1 MLNCKDAY
9 LVTLLLSLCA
19 GEAWGQTVAG
29 AIRDSQGAALPAAVV
44 TLTARDNTTQATV
57 LADTSGRY
65 RFDRV
70 SPGAYL
76 IEANAAGFER
86 SSAQPL
92 TVEKADVTL
101 DMELRVAAVET
112 KVVVTASGTAQTTD
126 ELAKA
131 VTVVD
136 GQAIDL
142 RDESSVT
149 DALRYVP
156 GLRVQQLGGPGGLA
170 TIKTRGLRNQD
181 TAVLVDGFRLRDASV
196 IQGDASGLLQDLMVT
211 DLDRIEVMRGSGSSI
226 YGTNAT
232 GGVINI
238 ISGQGGGPT
247 RGSLLAE
254 GGTLGLFR
262 GRAGVAGSFDGGR
275 VNYSAGLAHLNVW
288 SGIDGDHPDRTSSL
302 QGSLDYNAS
311 RSTRIF
317 GRVFVADSLSRVDS
331 SPGSV
336 GTLPASGIVDA
347 VPLSTAELHRY
358 ENGTPISALNLG
370 GATFIP
376 DANNPDDTRAART
389 FAGAVRLSS
398 HVSDSLGF
406 TASYQGLVT
415 RRHFGDGPAGVGFQP
430 AGTSLTFYDS
440 DIHTANA
447 RVDWRAGK
455 YQWID
460 AGYEFEYEKYGNHAR
475 LPNPAADYVVDV
487 NQTSHALFLQ
497 DQLHLLGDRLQ
508 IAGSYRAQFFSLR
521 QPLLQPVPSAPYAG
535 TNFPSPPTAQTGDG
549 SAAYF
554 FRRTGTKIRAHVGK
568 GYRAPSLYERFGTFY
583 GTFGYSAYGDPRL
596 APEHLVAVDGG
607 IDQSLWNG
615 RAALSATYFYT
626 RIQQAITFDSSG
638 AINPA
643 TDPFGRF
650 GGYRNTQGGLARG
663 VELTAS
669 LAPARGLNVVG
680 AYTYTNARERT
691 PLLGVTIQSYVI
703 PAHQFS
709 LLATQRIT
717 SRLTIVFDL
726 LVSSNYLTPMFN
738 PVTFASRV
746 YRFPGIGN
754 AELGGSYRIPV
765 SEHQALRFFA
775 KVSNL
780 ANQTYFENGYRTP
793 GATGNG
799 GLQFEF

>member
-9 LVTLLLSLCA
+9 LVTLLLSFCA
-19 GEAWGQTVAG
+19 GDAWSQTVAG
-29 AIRDSQGAALPAAVV
+29 VIRDSQGASLPSAVV

-57 LADTSGRY
+57 LSDTSGRY

-76 IEANAAGFER
+76 IEASAEGFER
-86 SSAQPL
+86 SGAPPV
-92 TVEKADVTL
+92 TVEKADVSVDL
-101 DMELRVAAVET
+101 ELRVAAVET

-126 ELAKA
+126 EVAKA

-142 RDESSVT
+142 RDQSSVT
-149 DALRYVP
+149 DALRFVP

-170 TIKTRGLRNQD
+170 TIRTRGLRSQD
-181 TAVLVDGFRLRDASV
+181 TAVLIDGFRLRDASA
-196 IQGDASGLLQDLMVT
+196 IQGDASGLLEDLMVT

-226 YGTNAT
+226 YGTDAT

-238 ISGQGGGPT
+238 ISGQGGGLT

-262 GRAGVAGSFDGGR
+262 GRAGVAGSFGGGR
-275 VNYSAGLAHLNVW
+275 VNYSAGLAHLNIW
-288 SGIDGDHPDRTSSL
+288 SGIDGDHPDRTSNL
-302 QGSLDYNAS
+302 QGSLDYTAS
-311 RSTRIF
+311 ASTHIF
-317 GRVFVADSLSRVDS
+317 GRIFVADSLSRVDS

-336 GTLPASGIVDA
+336 GIVPATGIVDA

-358 ENGTPISALNLG
+358 ESGTPISVLNVG
-370 GATFIP
+370 SATFIP

-389 FAGAVRLSS
+389 FSGAVRLNS
-398 HVSDSLGF
+398 HVNDSLSLTG
-406 TASYQGLVT
+406 SYQGLVT
-415 RRHFGDGPAGVGFQP
+415 RRRFGDGPAGVGFQP
-430 AGTSLTFYDS
+430 GGTSLTFYDS

-460 AGYEFEYEKYGNHAR
+460 AGYEFEYEKYGNHAQ
-475 LPNPAADYVVDV
+475 LPDPAANYVVDV
-487 NQTSHALFLQ
+487 NQISNALFVQ
-497 DQLHLLGDRLQ
+497 DQVHLLGDRLQ

-521 QPLLQPVPSAPYAG
+521 QPVFQPLSSAPYAG
-535 TNFPSPPTAQTGDG
+535 MNFPSPPTAQTGDG

-596 APEHLVAVDGG
+596 APERLVATDGG
-607 IDQSLWNG
+607 VDQSLWNG

-626 RIQQAITFDSSG
+626 QIQQAITFDSAG
-638 AINPA
+638 VITPA

-663 VELTAS
+663 VELTAN
-669 LAPARGLNVVG
+669 LAPARGLNLAS

-691 PLLGVTIQSYVI
+691 PLLGVTIQSYVV

-717 SRLTIVFDL
+717 SRLTIVFDV
-726 LVSSNYLTPMFN
+726 LVSSNYLAPMFN
-738 PVTFASRV
+738 PATYASRV
-746 YRFPGIGN
+746 YRFPGTGN
-754 AELGGSYRIPV
+754 AELGGSYRIPL

-780 ANQTYFENGYRTP
+780 ANQTYFESGYRTP